1 MLGGYRGVRGSSAV
15 PALAARGRRRGRRG
29 AAEASPLPAEPRPLR
44 SRRRK
49 WEVPR
54 AGRRSTPPPEARPPP
69 PPAPPAQVRPDP
81 PPLPPGGAAREVC
94 AGRARGEGAATPGAG
109 VGAGGGR
116 GGGRGGGPCGRG
128 GGPGLGTGR
137 RWQRG
142 GGGGD
147 REVRGAPAGRGG
159 GLSGPWLRRPWP
171 PGAASPIVPFAA
183 VPRSPPITRRSR
195 RRRLAGGRRRDS
207 LDTFDFPPRAA
218 ACSPT
223 YLSRSPLDSSG
234 GVACRTL
241 ALRFRLPGTKDPRP
255 WALLGQGVC
264 TRGAVMAIWAHF
276 LLGALYYGGN

>member
-1 MLGGYRGVRGSSAV
+1 MLGGYRGVRGSSTV

-54 AGRRSTPPPEARPPP
+54 AGRRSTPPPEARLPP

-109 VGAGGGR
+109 VGVGGR
-116 GGGRGGGPCGRG
+116 GGGAWRGPVRAGRASR
-128 GGPGLGTGR
+128 PRNRTAPAA
-137 RWQRG
+137 RWR
-142 GGGGD
+142 GGD

-159 GLSGPWLRRPWP
+159 GLSGPRLRRPWP

-207 LDTFDFPPRAA
+207 LDAFDFPPRAA
-218 ACSPT
+218 ACTPT
-223 YLSRSPLDSSG
+223 YLSRSPLDSRG

-241 ALRFRLPGTKDPRP
+241 ALRFRLPGTEDPRP
-255 WALLGQGVC
+255 WALLGQDVC

>member
-1 MLGGYRGVRGSSAV
+1 M
-15 PALAARGRRRGRRG
+15 
-29 AAEASPLPAEPRPLR
+29 
-44 SRRRK
+44 
-49 WEVPR
+49 
-54 AGRRSTPPPEARPPP
+54 
-69 PPAPPAQVRPDP
+69 
-81 PPLPPGGAAREVC
+81 
-94 AGRARGEGAATPGAG
+94 
-109 VGAGGGR
+109 
-116 GGGRGGGPCGRG
+116 
-128 GGPGLGTGR
+128 
-137 RWQRG
+137 
-142 GGGGD
+142 
-147 REVRGAPAGRGG
+147 RGAPAGRGG